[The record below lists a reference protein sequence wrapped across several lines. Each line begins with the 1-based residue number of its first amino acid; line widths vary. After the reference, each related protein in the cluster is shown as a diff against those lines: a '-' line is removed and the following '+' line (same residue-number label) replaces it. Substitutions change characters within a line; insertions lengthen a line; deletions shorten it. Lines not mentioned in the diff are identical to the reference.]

1 MNTRHA
7 RTLAAAVSALA
18 LLAGACGSN
27 DDSSTPAPSVPPEQE
42 QESPPDPEGEPAED
56 ETADEASTGDQEP
69 VDDLPAVGEPVVG
82 EPAVGEPVVGEPVVG
97 EPVVGEPVG
106 PPHVAELAWGN
117 FVLAERIAAKLEA
130 GDPLNFVVSLN
141 ATGATGSASFGHG
154 WAAAA
159 GEVAEQ
165 HGVEVN
171 ARVIGPN
178 SADAEAQAATIE
190 SLIAS
195 ADIDC
200 LAVEAASPG
209 LLTDVID
216 MAVDAGIPVFAV
228 GGDSPD
234 SKRFAFYG
242 LDDYA
247 AGETAGSLV
256 GQWAADGG
264 ILVRRAGVLTG
275 DAGDQG
281 SFDLMR
287 GFVAGL
293 SEIHSGVEWVNGPAD
308 VDSFGFDPF
317 EVHDATEAWVLDNLD
332 VDIVFHTDE
341 GLEALSRVIA
351 DQLLYGDMYAVGFH
365 LSEPVTNYVRERV
378 VVTAM
383 AQGRAEQA
391 RRAGAA
397 CGDFLLGGT
406 HDSGHVVIEP
416 VAVTRDNVDEIDWTL
431 PENQ

>member
-1 MNTRHA
+1 MNTRYV
-7 RTLAAAVSALA
+7 RTLAAAASALA
-18 LLAGACGSN
+18 LLASACGS
-27 DDSSTPAPSVPPEQE
+27 DDYSARPVPSVAPEQD
-42 QESPPDPEGEPAED
+42 QESPPEPAED
-56 ETADEASTGDQEP
+56 QS
-69 VDDLPAVGEPVVG
+69 AVE
-82 EPAVGEPVVGEPVVG
+82 EPAVGEESGEEPAGGESAVEEPVVEDPMG
-97 EPVVGEPVG
+97 EEPDG

-117 FVLAERIAAKLEA
+117 FALAERIAAKLDA
-130 GDPLNFVVSLN
+130 GDPLNFVVSLST
-141 ATGATGSASFGHG
+141 TGATSSASFEHG

-178 SADAEAQAATIE
+178 RADAEAQAATIE

-200 LAVEAASPG
+200 LAVEAANPR

-247 AGETAGSLV
+247 AGYTAGSLV
-256 GQWAADGG
+256 GLWAVDGG

-281 SFDLMR
+281 SFDLMS

-308 VDSFGFDPF
+308 VDSFGFDQF
-317 EVHDATEAWVLDNLD
+317 AVHDATEAWVLGNLD

-341 GLEALSRVIA
+341 GIEALARVIA

-365 LSEPVTNYVRERV
+365 ISEPVTNYIRERV

-383 AQGRAEQA
+383 VQDLAEQA

-406 HDSGHVVIEP
+406 HDTGHVVIEP
-416 VAVTRDNVDEIDWTL
+416 VAVTRDNVDETDWTL